1 MSKVE
6 PRILKGFRDYL
17 PSKMIPRQKM
27 IAAIEQTFQRFGFLP
42 LMTPALEYLEVLTGK
57 YGQEGD
63 QLLYRFQDHGG
74 RDVGLR
80 YDLTVPL
87 ARVVAQY
94 PQEVLLPFRR
104 YQIAPVWRA
113 ENPARGRFR
122 EFVQCDADVV
132 GSADMAADAELVQL
146 GCELLEG
153 LGVQSFR
160 VRINNRKVLSGILFS
175 IGQPSREEEVGIL
188 RTIDKLPKVGKDEAL
203 RLLETENGLSPDRAA
218 RLLELVASNGPPR
231 EILRG
236 LDAAFKDDPVGKK
249 GVAEL
254 LEVLE
259 ILEGAGIADRVEL
272 DLSIARGLA
281 YYTGT
286 IYETFLLDLPGYGSV
301 MSGGRYDELVGV
313 FRGQPVPAV
322 GISLGIDRLLEGLVE
337 LGVLKTQGAVAP
349 VLVTLFAKETAA
361 YSARVARLLRAAGIG
376 CELYPAAA
384 KIGKQLARASENGQ
398 RWVVV
403 AGPDEAARGEVAVK
417 DLETRTQET
426 MRLDALAAH
435 LGARMAGS

>member
-254 LEVLE
+254 LEVVE

>member
-254 LEVLE
+254 LEVVE
-259 ILEGAGIADRVEL
+259 ILDGAGIADRVEL

>member
-146 GCELLEG
+146 GCELLES

-236 LDAAFKDDPVGKK
+236 LDAAFTDDPVGKK

-254 LEVLE
+254 LEVVE

>member
-160 VRINNRKVLSGILFS
+160 VRINNRKVLSGILSS
-175 IGQPSREEEVGIL
+175 IGPPSREEEVGIL

-254 LEVLE
+254 LEVVE

-417 DLETRTQET
+417 DLKTRTQET

>member
-218 RLLELVASNGPPR
+218 RLLELVASSGPPR

-254 LEVLE
+254 LEVVE